1 MNKKDIKEKIEMV
14 YGNFE
19 FTTIHELNHF
29 KTAVGEIIK
38 ESFKGINNFSDTVIG
53 QECLLY
59 STYKLLLGIEKVYDK
74 NQSEYSQSLLNIL
87 NESVSAGVDY
97 SKDFEYFKENVN
109 YSKLDKL
116 LNNIDDLFYQIEK
129 TEIEKDKNEYIAK
142 LGSNITNNNKKEN
155 EEMEIK
161 ELNWKEKMNKA
172 YRLLEEI
179 DTMQKLHAL
188 DNALDE
194 IYILTDEKEN
204 KTAKYYAIFLLIK
217 AIRKYESNNISA
229 PKSIKQFIE
238 SMNSMNINFDSF
250 EEFIDKVGEQKLF
263 KIIKMIFD
271 ILLEDKQKMFEI
283 FTKDVNE
290 VKEDVAKKLLE
301 SISDSDDENMKTL
314 SVAINAMETDE
325 EILETGKKIL
335 IEVMK
340 AASEFT
346 MVNMPNGINDI
357 DILSILI
364 KNKQV
369 QFINDLIDK
378 GNELINQDKIKITE
392 EEKNEL
398 VRKNVSLD
406 PNDFANKVL
415 FNRIIEI
422 LVNTKDQDLKPL
434 HTVFINATDED
445 KEEIIFDLAYEI
457 IQKRKYYDAYWNTRI
472 TESTVLKDLIKCE
485 NVVIKKYMER
495 GKKIMKKIEMNKAYG
510 EKVAEIN
517 ERAIKIKK
525 NSLYGENC
533 CNNECKR
540 KCFPERKA
548 TIITHD
554 SLKENI
560 IQKIKKTDDPE
571 LQGIRFML
579 NNPYTDIDYK
589 EDIDIIFKSISDY
602 SRSNKMDNLIDVL
615 KNLIKTDLKISL
627 LSNYGF
633 RRILMCKQNGLKY
646 KGDKVVEKLFNEP
659 ADENNNIKSKPMLK
673 SFNDNNIEM
682 DENDDNYE
690 RLVIDITNLHK
701 ELYESRHLIA
711 DKGNGIY
718 EYFSR
723 LIAIIEEYG
732 KDIRIEN
739 LIDFIMHAA
748 YVNTNIL
755 VSDRSASMTIENS
768 VKSIIIIVYQ
778 YMKKNHIDTD
788 DVPIDTILNNNNMFG
803 ILECTAKSLHTLIL
817 MSTPDIL
824 CVKRVA
830 REILF

>member
-1 MNKKDIKEKIEMV
+1 MNKEVKEKIEMV

-19 FTTIHELNHF
+19 FTMIQELKQFVNA
-29 KTAVGEIIK
+29 TGEVLK
-38 ESFKGINNFSDTVIG
+38 DSFKGIQNFENTEVG
-53 QECLLY
+53 QDCLLY

-74 NQSEYSQSLLNIL
+74 NQESEYSQALLDIL
-87 NESVSAGVDY
+87 NESVSAGIDY
-97 SKDFEYFKENVN
+97 NKDFEYFKTHVN
-109 YSKLDKL
+109 YNKLEQTMCIIDKL
-116 LNNIDDLFYQIEK
+116 FYKIENS
-129 TEIEKDKNEYIAK
+129 EIEKDKNSYITK
-142 LGSNITNNNKKEN
+142 LANNISNNNKKEN

-161 ELNWKEKMNKA
+161 ELNWKEKMDKVYTN
-172 YRLLEEI
+172 LGEI

-194 IYILTDEKEN
+194 IYILSDEKEN
-204 KTAKYYAIFLLIK
+204 KTAKYYAVFLLIK
-217 AIRKYESNNISA
+217 AISEYKNNMTDSTPSIEQFI
-229 PKSIKQFIE
+229 KSI
-238 SMNSMNINFDSF
+238 NSMNIDFHSF
-250 EEFIDKVGEQKLF
+250 EKFSDISEQKLF
-263 KIIKMIFD
+263 KISKMIFD
-271 ILLEDKQKMFEI
+271 LLMEDKQKMFEI
-283 FTKDVNE
+283 FTEDVNE

-301 SISDSDDENMKTL
+301 SISDSDDENMKIL
-314 SVAINAMETDE
+314 SVAINAMETND
-325 EILETGKKIL
+325 EILETGKKL
-335 IEVMK
+335 IDEVMK
-340 AASEFT
+340 ATSEFT
-346 MVNMPNGINDI
+346 MVNMSNGIDNI
-357 DILSILI
+357 DILSMLI

-434 HTVFINATDED
+434 HITFKNYQDES
-445 KEEIIFDLAYEI
+445 KEEMVLDLAHEI
-457 IQKRKYYDAYWNTRI
+457 IQKRKSYDAYWNSRV
-472 TESTVLKDLIKCE
+472 TESIILKDLIKCE
-485 NVVIKKYMER
+485 NAVIKKYMER
-495 GKKIMKKIEMNKAYG
+495 GRKIMKKIEMNKAYG

-560 IQKIKKTDDPE
+560 IQKIKETGDPE

-579 NNPYTDIDYK
+579 NNPYTQCDYN

-602 SRSNKMDNLIDVL
+602 ARSNKMDNLISAL
-615 KNLIKTDLKISL
+615 KRCIKTDLKMNL
-627 LSNYGF
+627 LSYYGF
-633 RRILMCKQNGLKY
+633 RRMMICEQNGLKY
-646 KGDKVVEKLFNEP
+646 KGVKVEEKLLNEP
-659 ADENNNIKSKPMLK
+659 ADEAINLISKPMLK
-673 SFNDNNIEM
+673 CFHDNNIEM

-690 RLVIDITNLHK
+690 RLVIDITNLHN
-701 ELYESRHLIA
+701 ELFENRHLIA

-732 KDIRIEN
+732 KDIRLEN

-748 YVNTNIL
+748 STNTNIL
-755 VSDRSASMTIENS
+755 VSDKNASMNIENS

-778 YMKKNHIDTD
+778 YMKKNHIDID
-788 DVPIDTILNNNNMFG
+788 NVPIDTILNNNNMFG
-803 ILECTAKSLHTLIL
+803 ILECTAKSFHTLIL

>member
-14 YGNFE
+14 HGNFE
-19 FTTIHELNHF
+19 FTTIQELNHF

-38 ESFKGINNFSDTVIG
+38 ESFKVINNFSDTAVG

-116 LNNIDDLFYQIEK
+116 LNNIDDLFYQIENS
-129 TEIEKDKNEYIAK
+129 EIEKDKNEYIAK

-155 EEMEIK
+155 KEMEIK

-172 YRLLEEI
+172 YRLLGEI

-325 EILETGKKIL
+325 EILETGKKLL
-335 IEVMK
+335 IEIMK
-340 AASEFT
+340 APLEFT
-346 MVNMPNGINDI
+346 MVNMSNGINDI

-398 VRKNVSLD
+398 VRN
-406 PNDFANKVL
+406 
-415 FNRIIEI
+415 
-422 LVNTKDQDLKPL
+422 
-434 HTVFINATDED
+434 
-445 KEEIIFDLAYEI
+445 
-457 IQKRKYYDAYWNTRI
+457 
-472 TESTVLKDLIKCE
+472 
-485 NVVIKKYMER
+485 
-495 GKKIMKKIEMNKAYG
+495 MKKNEMNKVYGANVGDKVLNSAYG
-510 EKVAEIN
+510 E
-517 ERAIKIKK
+517 RCC
-525 NSLYGENC
+525 SENKC
-533 CNNECKR
+533 RR
-540 KCFPERKA
+540 KCFPGRKA
-548 TIITHD
+548 TIITHA
-554 SLKENI
+554 SIKENI
-560 IQKIKKTDDPE
+560 IQKIKETDDPE

-579 NNPYTDIDYK
+579 NNPYSDIDYK

-602 SRSNKMDNLIDVL
+602 ARSNKMDNLISVL
-615 KNLIKTDLKISL
+615 KILIKTDQKIHL
-627 LSNYGF
+627 LSDYGF
-633 RRILMCKQNGLKY
+633 RRIMICNKNGRKY
-646 KGDKVVEKLFNEP
+646 KGVESKDIDKDAKKLFNEP
-659 ADENNNIKSKPMLK
+659 ADEAINLIS
-673 SFNDNNIEM
+673 SFHDNNIEM
-682 DENDDNYE
+682 DEIDDTYE
-690 RLVIDITNLHK
+690 RLVISITNLHK
-701 ELYESRHLIA
+701 ELFENRHLIA

-718 EYFSR
+718 AYFSR
-723 LIAIIEEYG
+723 LIQIIEEYG

-739 LIDFIMHAA
+739 LIDFIIHATSS
-748 YVNTNIL
+748 NTVDKTDVANIEK
-755 VSDRSASMTIENS
+755 SA
-768 VKSIIIIVYQ
+768 KSIISMVYH
-778 YMKKNHIDTD
+778 YMIENHIDTD
-788 DVPIDTILNNNNMFG
+788 ESKIDTILNNNNMFG